1 MESWPKKASQLKQR
15 NWVSY
20 LYLLVDLLLVLLPV
34 FFILL
39 GIAVITLHRKP
50 TKGSSFGTKV
60 EFATQLGPTIFP
72 ILFAAIIGRS
82 MKMIARYL
90 AEKGA
95 KLSTLE
101 LLMASQSVWGTVESQ
116 FLMRRLTVVGAHL
129 LILWSLSPLGGQAS
143 LRLLGTAG
151 EANNTSH
158 KIRYLTT
165 GPGGTLWGLETGFAG
180 DQVAADVDAL
190 YTAALLAPNSIKL
203 GPQDTWGNVKIPSMV
218 SLNEST
224 ADADGWIST
233 PISMAAAEDY
243 SSLMGLPVVG
253 RPLNANANFSMEST
267 YLSVQCS
274 KFTQPLYPNPFHTI
288 DLSVDPVQL
297 SRLISGLIQRDL
309 GSDYNPLKG
318 TTFFMDT
325 DLPLYAV
332 GSPNLSEDDDLAQIR
347 AEGFVGFF
355 NSSAS
360 ASKNASVTARRNLIF
375 GSVFVSKAENSTFS
389 INRANCEL
397 TQHHVESAVECV
409 KDQCSVKKIRR
420 SLTDKRPSEYTAFD
434 TYSVASE
441 FVKNLAKGQNRPRGS
456 SPTERFLS
464 NSTAF
469 PFLQTADYT
478 AGYLKDDE
486 VFTDLSKVPIDTFS
500 RRLSLIINTYY
511 QLSVSTTG
519 YFGNLPQNLTLYG
532 PDTLP
537 VNDLD
542 TYLPKNRSATTH
554 SFPDWW
560 AIFPGVMLT
569 FTKGAPFLGAT
580 TNATIT
586 THQQIFVCS
595 FAWMSLLLA
604 ASTIMLATGAAAL
617 LLRRNTIAPEMFGF
631 VASMTYENTH
641 VKIPSGGNV
650 LDAMERARLLKD
662 VKVRV
667 GDVRGEADVGHI
679 AFSAGV
685 KTRTLERGRLYE

>member
-1 MESWPKKASQLKQR
+1 MESWPKEASQLKQR

-20 LYLLVDLLLVLLPV
+20 LYLVVDILLVLLPM

-101 LLMASQSVWGTVESQ
+101 LLMASQSVWGTFESQ

-129 LILWSLSPLGGQAS
+129 LILCSLSPLGGQAS
-143 LRLLGTAG
+143 LRLLGTADQ
-151 EANNTSH
+151 ANNTPQ

-165 GPGGTLWGLETGFAG
+165 GPGGTMWGLETVYIGNGEF
-180 DQVAADVDAL
+180 ADVDAL
-190 YTAALLAPNSIKL
+190 YNAALLAPNSIKL

-224 ADADGWIST
+224 ADAHGWIST
-233 PISMAAAEDY
+233 PTTMAAAEDY

-274 KFTQPLYPNPFHTI
+274 KFTQTLYPNFFHNI
-288 DLSVDPVQL
+288 ASPPDFAQL
-297 SRLISGLIQRDL
+297 SRIISGRVWTDL
-309 GSDYNPLKG
+309 NSGYNPLNG

-325 DLPLYAV
+325 DLPLFD
-332 GSPNLSEDDDLAQIR
+332 GSIAMTTEDVVATSRFD
-347 AEGFVGFF
+347 GFIGFL
-355 NSSAS
+355 NSSATRT
-360 ASKNASVTARRNLIF
+360 ASSTAQRNLIF
-375 GSVFVSKAENSTFS
+375 GSVFLSDAEKQDWS
-389 INRANCEL
+389 INMANCSVMQ
-397 TQHHVESAVECV
+397 THIESAAECV
-409 KDQCSVKKIRR
+409 KDQCSVNKIRK
-420 SLTDKRPSEYTAFD
+420 SLTDKR
-434 TYSVASE
+434 ASE
-441 FVKNLAKGQNRPRGS
+441 LTGFDHNLITSQFVTSFAKSQNQGRGS

-464 NSTAF
+464 NSTEF
-469 PFLQTADYT
+469 PFIQTA
-478 AGYLKDDE
+478 GNLESKE
-486 VFTDLSKVPIDTFS
+486 VFIDLSKIPSDAFS
-500 RRLSLIINTYY
+500 RRLSLLLNTYY
-511 QLSVSTTG
+511 QLSVGPTG
-519 YFGNLPQNLTLYG
+519 YFGSLPQNLSLYG
-532 PDTLP
+532 PDTIP
-537 VNDLD
+537 VKDID
-542 TYLPKNRSATTH
+542 AYLLKNLSATSHTYV
-554 SFPDWW
+554 DWW
-560 AIFPGVMLT
+560 PTFQDAVDDNAIGT
-569 FTKGAPFLGAT
+569 PFIGAT

-586 THQQIFVCS
+586 THEQVFFCS
-595 FAWMSLLLA
+595 FAWLSLLLA
-604 ASTIMLATGAAAL
+604 ASTIILVTGAAAL
-617 LLRRNTIAPEMFGF
+617 LLRRKTIAPEMFGF
-631 VASMTYENTH
+631 VTSMTYENTH
-641 VKIPSGGNV
+641 VKIPPGGNV

-685 KTRTLERGRLYE
+685 KVRTLERGRLYK